1 MSDVLPDPPVP
12 LDCDLRDW
20 PAMLLDVARLRD
32 SAVAGLES
40 PEAFRA
46 AVLSWATA
54 WHQVPAS
61 SLPDDAPQLAR
72 MLGYGRDVTGFR
84 KAWDDGGS
92 SGWVKCSDGRLYHRV
107 VAEKALEAWGKK
119 TARRSATKKAAA
131 ARWQSSDASRIEKP
145 CVAHKNTM
153 HEASPRDANAIRD
166 GQSDDA
172 SRIERPADRI
182 SLFDNLDAKRRLR
195 EEEGSEA
202 YASGAAAP
210 RPGAV
215 GTDMRTAL
223 WRDGV
228 PILMKLMG
236 VSDSKARTAMGK
248 LLAGTRDDCARLY
261 AALREAESLR
271 PLDPWAWLS
280 NACAPRDGPF
290 FSGGRGGPR
299 PGSAE
304 ANRME
309 AYADLGLLRD
319 RDTAPT
325 IDAYPEDD
333 PR

>member
-1 MSDVLPDPPVP
+1 
-12 LDCDLRDW
+12 
-20 PAMLLDVARLRD
+20 
-32 SAVAGLES
+32 
-40 PEAFRA
+40 
-46 AVLSWATA
+46 
-54 WHQVPAS
+54 
-61 SLPDDAPQLAR
+61 
-72 MLGYGRDVTGFR
+72 
-84 KAWDDGGS
+84 
-92 SGWVKCSDGRLYHRV
+92 
-107 VAEKALEAWGKK
+107 
-119 TARRSATKKAAA
+119 
-131 ARWQSSDASRIEKP
+131 
-145 CVAHKNTM
+145 
-153 HEASPRDANAIRD
+153 
-166 GQSDDA
+166 
-172 SRIERPADRI
+172 
-182 SLFDNLDAKRRLR
+182 
-195 EEEGSEA
+195 
-202 YASGAAAP
+202 
-210 RPGAV
+210 
-215 GTDMRTAL
+215 MRTAL